1 MSAGDDASSA
11 PKAGA
16 GEWIGLAV
24 LALPTVLLALDF
36 TVLHL
41 ALPHL
46 AEDLR
51 PSSTQQLWILDIY
64 GFMIAGFLITMG
76 TLGDRIGR
84 RRLLMIGAMAFGAAS
99 VAAAYAPTAE
109 TLIVAR
115 ALLGIA
121 GATLMPSTLSLI
133 SNMFHDPKQRGFAI
147 AVWLSCF
154 SAGGAVGP
162 MIGGVMLQWFWWGSV
177 FLMGVPVMLLLLVL
191 GPLLLPEYRA
201 PEAGRLDLVSV
212 ALSLAALLPVI
223 YGLKEIADVGWAP
236 VPMVA
241 IAGGVFF
248 GWLFVRRQ
256 RRLDDPLMDLQLFRN
271 RAFSGALI
279 GMLLGILTLGA
290 FVLLFAQYLQL
301 VLDLSSVQAGLW
313 MMPYAVANVA
323 GAMVAPAL
331 AARMPAPYAI
341 AGGLLLSAL
350 GYVMFGQADAASGG
364 LTWAV
369 VGSLLVTFGLSPLMV
384 LTIDLIVAS
393 APREKSGAASSMS
406 ETCSEMG
413 MALGVAT
420 LGSVG
425 VAVYR
430 FLIED
435 SIPADVPPQA
445 AEAARDSLASTAAV
459 AEELPSATAAALL
472 DASREAFLAG
482 LSAVSY
488 TNALVVVGLAVLV
501 VTVLRGRQS
510 TDETPEEPGPAA
522 PERETATEAP

>member
-1 MSAGDDASSA
+1 
-11 PKAGA
+11 
-16 GEWIGLAV
+16 
-24 LALPTVLLALDF
+24 
-36 TVLHL
+36 
-41 ALPHL
+41 
-46 AEDLR
+46 
-51 PSSTQQLWILDIY
+51 
-64 GFMIAGFLITMG
+64 
-76 TLGDRIGR
+76 
-84 RRLLMIGAMAFGAAS
+84 
-99 VAAAYAPTAE
+99 
-109 TLIVAR
+109 
-115 ALLGIA
+115 
-121 GATLMPSTLSLI
+121 
-133 SNMFHDPKQRGFAI
+133 
-147 AVWLSCF
+147 
-154 SAGGAVGP
+154 
-162 MIGGVMLQWFWWGSV
+162 IGGVMLQWFWWGSV

-223 YGLKEIADVGWAP
+223 YGLKEIADVGGAP

-369 VGSLLVTFGLSPLMV
+369 VGSLLVTFGL
-384 LTIDLIVAS
+384 
-393 APREKSGAASSMS
+393 
-406 ETCSEMG
+406 
-413 MALGVAT
+413 
-420 LGSVG
+420 
-425 VAVYR
+425 
-430 FLIED
+430 
-435 SIPADVPPQA
+435 
-445 AEAARDSLASTAAV
+445 
-459 AEELPSATAAALL
+459 
-472 DASREAFLAG
+472 
-482 LSAVSY
+482 
-488 TNALVVVGLAVLV
+488 
-501 VTVLRGRQS
+501 
-510 TDETPEEPGPAA
+510 
-522 PERETATEAP
+522 